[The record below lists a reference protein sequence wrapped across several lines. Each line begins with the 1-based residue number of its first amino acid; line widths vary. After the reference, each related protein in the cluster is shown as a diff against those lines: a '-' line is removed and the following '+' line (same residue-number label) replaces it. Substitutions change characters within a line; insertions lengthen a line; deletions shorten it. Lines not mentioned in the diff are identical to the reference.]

1 MPRAAIIDGLRS
13 PFVKFNT
20 VFQDLPAA
28 DLAMHIIR
36 EIIERTALNVHSIDH
51 VIMGNGAVPADA
63 PNIARIAALKAG
75 IPQHVPAYTVQRN
88 CASGM
93 QSISDAAMMIEMGHA
108 DTLIAGGVESMSN
121 IPFLFKK
128 SVQKK
133 FTRLNRAK
141 SLSEKVSVIS
151 SFRPGD
157 FSPVVGIQE
166 GLTDKFCGLNM
177 GETAEVLAK
186 EYNISRIAQDEFSLM
201 SHKRTTKAWED
212 GTFDDEVI
220 TVYQTENEPEIVK
233 QDNGHRPNQSMEALA
248 KLKPV
253 FDRKFG
259 TVTPGN
265 SSQITDGGSV
275 MVLMN
280 EDKAKSLGYKP
291 KAYVR
296 SWGYAGN
303 NPKTMGLG
311 PSFSTPIALD
321 RAGIDFS
328 EIQLLEINE
337 AFAAQVIANE
347 KAFSSQSF
355 AENELGRSSPIGEID
370 RDILNVNGGAISLG
384 HPIGASGNRIVL
396 TLMKAME
403 RRDIQFGLA
412 TLCIGGGQGGAMI
425 LERE

>member
-36 EIIERTALNVHSIDH
+36 ELIERTELDIHSIDH

-93 QSISDAAMMIEMGHA
+93 QSISDAAMMIQMGHA
-108 DTLIAGGVESMSN
+108 DTIVAGGVESMSN

-128 SVQKK
+128 SAQKK
-133 FTRLNRAK
+133 FTRLSR
-141 SLSEKVSVIS
+141 SRSFGEKLNIIS

-177 GETAEVLAK
+177 GDTAEVLAK
-186 EYNISRIAQDEFSLM
+186 EYNISRDDQDEFSLM
-201 SHKRTTKAWED
+201 SHQRTTKAWEE
-212 GTFDDEVI
+212 GKFDDEVI
-220 TVYQTENEPEIVK
+220 TIYQTENDPEIVE

-275 MVLMN
+275 VVLMN
-280 EDKAKSLGYKP
+280 EEKAKALGYQP

-296 SWGYAGN
+296 SWGFAGN
-303 NPKTMGLG
+303 NPRTMGLG

-347 KAFSSQSF
+347 KAFTSQSF
-355 AENELGRSSPIGEID
+355 AEKELGRSYPLGEID

-396 TLMKAME
+396 TLMKEME
-403 RRDIQFGLA
+403 RRDLQFGLA

>member
-20 VFQDLPAA
+20 EFQDLPAA
-28 DLAMHIIR
+28 DLAMYIIR
-36 EIIERTALNVHSIDH
+36 EIIERIEVDAQTIDH
-51 VIMGNGAVPADA
+51 VIMGNGSVPADA
-63 PNIARIAALKAG
+63 PNIARIAGLKAG

-93 QSISDAAMMIEMGHA
+93 QSISDAAMMIQMGHA
-108 DTLIAGGVESMSN
+108 DILIAGGVESMSN

-128 SVQKK
+128 GAQKK
-133 FTRLNRAK
+133 FTRLNRSK
-141 SLSEKVSVIS
+141 SIGEKLSAIT

-186 EYNISRIAQDEFSLM
+186 EYNISRDAQDEFSLM
-201 SHKRTTKAWED
+201 SHRRTTKAWEK
-212 GTFDDEVI
+212 GKFDNEVI
-220 TVYQTENEPEIVK
+220 TIYQTDHEPEIVE

-275 MVLMN
+275 IVLMN
-280 EDKAKSLGYKP
+280 EERAKSLGYQP

-303 NPKTMGLG
+303 NPRTMGLG
-311 PSFSTPIALD
+311 PSFATPVALD

-328 EIQLLEINE
+328 EIQLMEINE

-347 KAFSSQSF
+347 KAFTSQSF
-355 AENELGRSSPIGEID
+355 AEKELGRSSSIGEID

-396 TLMKAME
+396 TLMKEME
-403 RRDIQFGLA
+403 RRDLQFGLA